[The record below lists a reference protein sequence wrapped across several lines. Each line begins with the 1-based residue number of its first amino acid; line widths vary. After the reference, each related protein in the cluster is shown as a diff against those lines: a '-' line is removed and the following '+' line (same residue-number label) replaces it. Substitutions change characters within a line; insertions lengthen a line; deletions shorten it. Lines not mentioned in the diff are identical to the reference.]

1 MWVCEWEAW
10 SPGRGPGEE
19 VGLVRTHKGR
29 AAAGRQLRCVEACED
44 GWLTV
49 GNAPGAQVCPVQIT
63 SLNASPSFYHLFVCL
78 GLCRVF
84 VTVHG
89 LFMSVASL
97 VAEHGL

>member
-19 VGLVRTHKGR
+19 GGLVRTHKGR

-49 GNAPGAQVCPVQIT
+49 GNAPGAQVQ
-63 SLNASPSFYHLFVCL
+63 SLVEELKSHMLS
-78 GLCRVF
+78 
-84 VTVHG
+84 
-89 LFMSVASL
+89 SVAKKKK
-97 VAEHGL
+97 AGG